1 MTHHPIMEMLR
12 SLLEVIRSNW
22 HINAMLRLF
31 KTNVLTSQF
40 KRSSYLIDLLENFVL
55 ERGIYG
61 KRWLDRISLVLI
73 SLVEWD
79 VNHIN

>member
-31 KTNVLTSQF
+31 KTNVLTSKF
-40 KRSSYLIDLLENFVL
+40 KRSSYLIGFA
-55 ERGIYG
+55 G
-61 KRWLDRISLVLI
+61 KFRFRTWYL
-73 SLVEWD
+73 W
-79 VNHIN
+79 

>member
-31 KTNVLTSQF
+31 KNECFNVS
-40 KRSSYLIDLLENFVL
+40 I
-55 ERGIYG
+55 
-61 KRWLDRISLVLI
+61 
-73 SLVEWD
+73 
-79 VNHIN
+79 